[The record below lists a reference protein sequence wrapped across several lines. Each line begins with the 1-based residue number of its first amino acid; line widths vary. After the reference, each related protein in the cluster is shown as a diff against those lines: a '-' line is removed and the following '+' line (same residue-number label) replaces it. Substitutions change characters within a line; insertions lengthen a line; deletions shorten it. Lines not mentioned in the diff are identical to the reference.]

1 MPLSLSPLTL
11 HSAVPRRLSFCQLC
25 WTAPVAAQP
34 ATPHFPA
41 PNVSLAYLAK
51 LPSRSLAHCNCIRST
66 KQNNEP
72 NPFPCTMSP
81 VTSIQPPSVWS
92 IPEPVLRNPA
102 SDVPPAVPPHALT
115 PTLSLTSPAQGSLNP
130 LPCFRMEHCS
140 GLSSVPPHAQPVHCL
155 FLPDHA
161 APHLETDS
169 QSFLPST
176 YPWIV

>member
-1 MPLSLSPLTL
+1 MGSPFLPFDGVKSDYRGTLLHGRRPSTQSLLIEIDQQSVTRSNPPRSSSDRKQSKCHFPFPLSLCRPSPSL
-11 HSAVPRRLSFCQLC
+11 FCQLC

-34 ATPHFPA
+34 ATPHFPV

-81 VTSIQPPSVWS
+81 VTSIRPPSVWS

-102 SDVPPAVPPHALT
+102 SDVPPTVPPHALT
-115 PTLSLTSPAQGSLNP
+115 PSLSLISPAQG
-130 LPCFRMEHCS
+130 R
-140 GLSSVPPHAQPVHCL
+140 
-155 FLPDHA
+155 
-161 APHLETDS
+161 
-169 QSFLPST
+169 
-176 YPWIV
+176 